1 MNKKTLA
8 LILLV
13 IVLSFGTWTLIA
25 RSRDSHTSVEDA
37 KNKLSLAMDWTPNTN
52 HTGIYVAKNKGW
64 YKDQDVELEIL
75 PYAASASADTLVG
88 TSKADL
94 GISFTESIVASSVTD
109 APVTSVAAIIP
120 TNTSSVAVRKG
131 SKIETPKNLD
141 GKTYGG
147 YGAPYEEPVMK
158 QVIKNSGGEGKFKTV
173 VVDTEL
179 IDALESE
186 RVDFVWIYDGWQ
198 KIQAE
203 RKGFEIKTFP
213 IIENGIPDYYTPNI
227 ISSPKT
233 IDNKTDILK
242 RFMAATKKGYDFAA
256 ENPEEASQ
264 ILVQEAGSEVLPD
277 AEQVRESQIYLASI
291 YKKAKT
297 EWGLQSESM
306 WQKYPEFMV
315 KNKAVL
321 DLKGEPVSEINSGL
335 LYTNKLLK

>member
-1 MNKKTLA
+1 MNKKALVLVTLVMVLGIGAWA
-8 LILLV
+8 L
-13 IVLSFGTWTLIA
+13 TA
-25 RSRDSHTSVEDA
+25 RNQESDSSTEGA
-37 KNKLSLAMDWTPNTN
+37 KDKLSLAMDWTPNTN

-64 YKDQDVELEIL
+64 YKDEDVDLRIL
-75 PYAASASADTLVG
+75 PYSSSVSPDTLVG

-109 APVTSVAAIIP
+109 VPVTSIAAILP
-120 TNTSSVAVRKG
+120 TNTSSIAVREDSG
-131 SKIETPKNLD
+131 IENLKD
-141 GKTYGG
+141 LNGKTYGG
-147 YGAPYEEPVMK
+147 YGAPYDEPVIR
-158 QVIKNSGGEGKFKTV
+158 QIIKNSGGEGKFKTV

-179 IDALESE
+179 TDALESK

-233 IDNKTDILK
+233 IDSKTDLLK
-242 RFMAATKKGYDFAA
+242 RFMVATRRGYEFAA
-256 ENPEEASQ
+256 ENPEEAAQ
-264 ILVQEAGSEVLPD
+264 ILVQEAGSEALPD

-291 YKKAKT
+291 YKKEKT

-315 KNKAVL
+315 RNKAVIN
-321 DLKGEPVSEINSGL
+321 LKGEPVTEINSGL
-335 LYTNKLLK
+335 LYTNKILK